1 MSSAELLHEWAW
13 LIAVFL
19 SVAFAGLAIGLR
31 RLQAHQAYKRAH
43 AAGSETPSDIR
54 ETFLRKRRNFL
65 ILLAFVLS
73 FVLTVLLLK
82 LYSALAP

>member
-1 MSSAELLHEWAW
+1 MSSAELLKDWAW
-13 LIAVFL
+13 LIAVAI

-31 RLQAHQAYKRAH
+31 RLQAYQAYKRAQ
-43 AAGSETPSDIR
+43 AADGDTPSDIH

-65 ILLAFVLS
+65 VLLAFVLS
-73 FVLTVLLLK
+73 FVLTVLVLK